1 MKGVGRGVGM
11 LMRVFRDMSPQVD
24 IFQAAIAHFES
35 EQEEVRAAA
44 AFAAGEL
51 SQSVR
56 TGHC

>member
-1 MKGVGRGVGM
+1 MAGLCERDEGCGEKDGM
-11 LMRVFRDMSPQVD
+11 LIRVLRDMSPQVD

-51 SQSVR
+51 
-56 TGHC
+56 

>member
-1 MKGVGRGVGM
+1 MSGMEGVGRGGGM

-24 IFQAAIAHFES
+24 IFQAAITHFES

-51 SQSVR
+51 
-56 TGHC
+56 